1 MSNMKNRSGDFAE
14 TRHALAEY
22 VDSMLRQP
30 SAGSGAGP
38 QPSVSADDVNH
49 NEPEDSLVSS
59 RMLSIRLDG
68 QQLYIP
74 VAQVKSV
81 LFINDRILT
90 HGNEPATPL
99 LGMVNREGLDIPL
112 YDLGWVCSTGA
123 SGYGQTVPGKRAQAV
138 ILRGRHIALACDSI
152 ADMAEI
158 NPNQILPSRDQRP
171 SRRWIQGI
179 VMTGMIP
186 VINIQVIKEIFRT
199 CT

>member
-1 MSNMKNRSGDFAE
+1 MKNRSGDFAE

-30 SAGSGAGP
+30 SAASGSDP
-38 QPSVSADDVNH
+38 QPSVSTDDVNH

-81 LFINDRILT
+81 LFINDRALT
-90 HGNEPATPL
+90 HSKEPATPL

-112 YDLGWVCSTGA
+112 YDLGWVCSAGA
-123 SGYGQTVPGKRAQAV
+123 SGHGQTVSGKRAQAV

-152 ADMAEI
+152 ADMTGI

>member
-1 MSNMKNRSGDFAE
+1 MSNMKNRAGDFSE

-30 SAGSGAGP
+30 SAGSDAGP
-38 QPSVSADDVNH
+38 QPSVPTDDINH
-49 NEPEDSLVSS
+49 NEPGDSLVSS
-59 RMLSIRLDG
+59 RMLSIRLED
-68 QQLYIP
+68 QPLYIP

-81 LFINDRILT
+81 LFINDHALI
-90 HGNEPATPL
+90 HSKEPGSPL

-112 YDLGWVCSTGA
+112 YDLGWVCSAGA
-123 SGYGQTVPGKRAQAV
+123 GEHGQTAPGKRAQAV

-152 ADMAEI
+152 ADMTGI

-186 VINIQVIKEIFRT
+186 VINVQVIKEIFRT
-199 CT
+199 YT